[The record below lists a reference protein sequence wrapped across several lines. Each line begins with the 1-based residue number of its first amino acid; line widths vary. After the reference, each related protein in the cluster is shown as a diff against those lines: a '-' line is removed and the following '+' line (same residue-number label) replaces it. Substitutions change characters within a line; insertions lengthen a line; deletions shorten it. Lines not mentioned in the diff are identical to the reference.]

1 MVQAVTKKATHEQT
15 RIHNTQL
22 VFSTIYE
29 RGEISR
35 AEIARVTHL
44 TRPTVSDVVAE
55 LMEEGLIEEVGHAPS
70 TGGKRAILLRV
81 DAGSRCLIGL
91 DLAREDFRGALI
103 DLRGNIHHRV
113 TLPLQGNDG
122 IGALNLVYTLVDALI
137 AAAAPP
143 LLGIGIG
150 APGLVDAVDGVI
162 HQAVNLN
169 WRDVHLCDLL
179 KARYKL
185 PVYMA
190 NDCQVA
196 ALGEYTFGES
206 DASERQRPNDLVV
219 IHTGKGV
226 GAGIVLAGRLF
237 HGNPLGAG
245 EIGHVVVVENGEP
258 CQCGNAGCLETL
270 INNRGIVRRA
280 RALAVDRPQST
291 LNQLAPDP
299 EALTFEMVCRA
310 FDAGDETARQV
321 IREVGYYLGAAAA
334 NLVGVLGGCRIL
346 LAGRLLCFGR
356 FLLDVIQ
363 AELSRRSLAA
373 LSQVSEVDFVSLGG
387 DIVLLG
393 AAALLLHHEMGLFPF
408 NR

>member
-1 MVQAVTKKATHEQT
+1 VAKKATHEQT

-35 AEIARVTHL
+35 AEIARVTRL
-44 TRPTVSDVVAE
+44 TRPTVSDVVVE
-55 LMEEGLIEEVGHAPS
+55 LMDEGLIEEVGHAPS
-70 TGGKRAILLRV
+70 TGGKRAVLLHV
-81 DAGSRCLIGL
+81 NEDSRCLIGL

-103 DLRGNIHHRV
+103 NLHGEIKHRV

-122 IGALNLVYTLVDALI
+122 DAALELVYALVDTLI
-137 AAAAPP
+137 ATAQHP

-162 HQAVNLN
+162 HQAVNLY
-169 WRDVHLCDLL
+169 WRDVHLRDLL
-179 KARYKL
+179 QARYRL

-206 DASERQRPNDLVV
+206 NRSKDLVV
-219 IHTGKGV
+219 IHIGKGV
-226 GAGIVLAGRLF
+226 GAGIVLGGRLF

-280 RALAVDRPQST
+280 RVVMAEMSQSL

-299 EALTFEMVCRA
+299 EALTFEAVCQA
-310 FDAGDETARQV
+310 FDAGDEAARQV
-321 IREVGYYLGAAAA
+321 IHEVGEHLGAAAA
-334 NLVGVLGGCRIL
+334 NLVGILGGCRIL
-346 LAGRLLCFGR
+346 LAGRLLCFGQ
-356 FLLDVIQ
+356 FLLEAIRE
-363 AELSRRSLAA
+363 ELARRSLGA
-373 LSQVSEVDFVSLGG
+373 LSQASEVDFVSLGG
-387 DIVLLG
+387 DIVLRG
-393 AAALLLHHEMGLFPF
+393 AAALLLHHELGLFPF
-408 NR
+408 SR

>member
-1 MVQAVTKKATHEQT
+1 MAKKATHEQT
-15 RIHNTQL
+15 RIHNTRL

-29 RGEISR
+29 REEISR
-35 AEIARVTHL
+35 AEIARMTHL

-55 LMEEGLIEEVGHAPS
+55 LIDEGLIEEIGHAPS

-81 DAGSRCLIGL
+81 DASSRCLIGL

-103 DLRGNIHHRV
+103 DLRGNIRHRV

-122 IGALNLVYTLVDALI
+122 EAALNLVYALVDALV
-137 AAAAPP
+137 AAAQHP

-169 WRDVHLCDLL
+169 WHDVHLCDLL
-179 KARYKL
+179 QARYQL

-190 NDCQVA
+190 NDCQAA

-206 DASERQRPNDLVV
+206 DASELQRAKDLVV

-258 CQCGNAGCLETL
+258 CQCGNSGCLETL

-280 RALAVDRPQST
+280 RVLAAEGPQSM
-291 LNQLAPDP
+291 LNQLTPDL

-310 FDAGDETARQV
+310 FDAGDEAARQV
-321 IREVGYYLGAAAA
+321 IREVGQYLGVAAAY
-334 NLVGVLGGCRIL
+334 LVGVLGGCRIL
-346 LAGRLLCFGR
+346 LAGRLLYFGQ
-356 FLLDVIQ
+356 FLLDTIQ
-363 AELSRRSLAA
+363 DELSRRSLAV
-373 LSQVSEVDFVSLGG
+373 LVQVSEVDFVSLGG
-387 DIVLLG
+387 DIVMLG
-393 AAALLLHHEMGLFPF
+393 AAALLLHHELGLFPF
-408 NR
+408 GQ

>member
-1 MVQAVTKKATHEQT
+1 VAKKATHEQT

-22 VFSTIYE
+22 VLSTIYE

-55 LMEEGLIEEVGHAPS
+55 LMDEGLIEEIGHAPS

-81 DAGSRCLIGL
+81 NAHSRCLIGL

-103 DLRGNIHHRV
+103 DLHGDIQHRV
-113 TLPLQGNDG
+113 TLPLQGADG
-122 IGALNLVYTLVDALI
+122 SAALNLVYALIDALI
-137 AAAAPP
+137 ATAEHP

-150 APGLVDAVDGVI
+150 APGLVDAVDGII

-169 WRDVHLCDLL
+169 WRDVHLRDLL
-179 KARYKL
+179 AARYHL

-196 ALGEYTFGES
+196 ALGEYTFGENS
-206 DASERQRPNDLVV
+206 RTEDMTV
-219 IHTGKGV
+219 IHVGKGV
-226 GAGIVLAGRLF
+226 GAGIVLGGRLF

-245 EIGHVVVVENGEP
+245 EIGHVVVVEGGEP
-258 CQCGNAGCLETL
+258 CQCGNVGCLETL
-270 INNRGIVRRA
+270 INNRGVVRRA
-280 RALAVDRPQST
+280 RALAAELPQSL

-310 FDAGDETARQV
+310 FDAGDEAARRV
-321 IREVGYYLGAAAA
+321 IAEVGQHLGVAAAH
-334 NLVGVLGGCRIL
+334 LVGILGGCRIL
-346 LAGRLLCFGR
+346 IAGRLLCFGQ
-356 FLLDVIQ
+356 FLLDAVK
-363 AELSRRSLAA
+363 AELTQRSLAA
-373 LSQVSEVDFVSLGG
+373 LAQVSEVDFVSLGG
-387 DIVLLG
+387 DIVLCG
-393 AAALLLHHEMGLFPF
+393 AAALLMQHELGLFPF
-408 NR
+408 RR

>member
-1 MVQAVTKKATHEQT
+1 MAKKATHEQT

-55 LMEEGLIEEVGHAPS
+55 LMDEGLIEEIGHAPS

-81 DAGSRCLIGL
+81 DATSRYLIGL

-103 DLRGNIHHRV
+103 DLRGDIQHRV
-113 TLPLQGNDG
+113 TLPLQGHDG
-122 IGALNLVYTLVDALI
+122 DAALNLVYALVDTLI
-137 AAAAPP
+137 AAAQRP

-150 APGLVDAVDGVI
+150 APGLVDAIDGVI

-169 WRDVHLCDLL
+169 WRDIHLRDLL
-179 KARYKL
+179 EARYKL

-196 ALGEYTFGES
+196 ALGEYTFGENNRS
-206 DASERQRPNDLVV
+206 KDLVV
-219 IHTGKGV
+219 IHIGKGV
-226 GAGIVLAGRLF
+226 GAGIVLGGRLF

-245 EIGHVVVVENGEP
+245 EIGHVTVVEDGEP
-258 CQCGNAGCLETL
+258 CQCGNTGCLETL

-280 RALAVDRPQST
+280 RALAADMPQSL
-291 LNQLAPDP
+291 LNQLVSDP
-299 EALTFEMVCRA
+299 EAITFETVCQA
-310 FDAGDETARQV
+310 FDAGDEAARQV
-321 IREVGYYLGAAAA
+321 IYEVGQHLGTAAAY
-334 NLVGVLGGCRIL
+334 LVGILGGCRIL
-346 LAGRLLCFGR
+346 IAGRFLCFGQ
-356 FLLDVIQ
+356 FLLDAIR
-363 AELSRRSLAA
+363 ATLTRRSLAVLA
-373 LSQVSEVDFVSLGG
+373 QASEVDFVSLGG
-387 DIVLLG
+387 DIVLRG
-393 AAALLLHHEMGLFPF
+393 AAALLMHHELGLFPF
-408 NR
+408 SR

>member
-1 MVQAVTKKATHEQT
+1 MAKKATHEQT

-29 RGEISR
+29 HGEISR

-55 LMEEGLIEEVGHAPS
+55 LIDAGLIEEIGYAPS

-81 DAGSRCLIGL
+81 DANSRSLIAL

-103 DLRGNIHHRV
+103 DLRGEIRHRV
-113 TLPLQGNDG
+113 SLTLQGYDG
-122 IGALNLVYTLVDALI
+122 NAALSLVYALVDALI
-137 AAAAPP
+137 AAAQNP

-150 APGLVDAVDGVI
+150 APGLVDVVDGVI

-169 WRDVHLCDLL
+169 WRDVHLRDLL
-179 KARYKL
+179 EARYKL

-196 ALGEYTFGES
+196 ALGEYTFGENNRS
-206 DASERQRPNDLVV
+206 KDLAV
-219 IHTGKGV
+219 IHIGKGV
-226 GAGIVLAGRLF
+226 GAGIVLGGRLF

-270 INNRGIVRRA
+270 INNRGVVRRA
-280 RALAVDRPQST
+280 RALAADRPQSL
-291 LNQLAPDP
+291 LNRLAPDLD
-299 EALTFEMVCRA
+299 ALTFETLCQA

-321 IREVGYYLGAAAA
+321 IHEVGQHLGAATAH
-334 NLVGVLGGCRIL
+334 LVAILGGCRIL
-346 LAGRLLCFGR
+346 IAGRLLCFGQ
-356 FLLDVIQ
+356 FLLDAIRE
-363 AELSRRSLAA
+363 ELTRRSLAA
-373 LSQVSEVDFVSLGG
+373 LSQASEVDFVSLGG
-387 DIVLLG
+387 DIVLRG
-393 AAALLLHHEMGLFPF
+393 AAALLMHYELGLFPF
-408 NR
+408 SR

>member
-1 MVQAVTKKATHEQT
+1 MAKKATHEQT

-55 LMEEGLIEEVGHAPS
+55 LMDEGLIEEIGHAPS

-81 DAGSRCLIGL
+81 DATSRCLIGL

-103 DLRGNIHHRV
+103 DLRGDIQHRV
-113 TLPLQGNDG
+113 TLPLQGHDG
-122 IGALNLVYTLVDALI
+122 DAALNLVYALVDTLI
-137 AAAAPP
+137 AAAQRP

-150 APGLVDAVDGVI
+150 APGLVDAIDGVI

-169 WRDVHLCDLL
+169 WRDIHLRDLL
-179 KARYKL
+179 EARYKL

-196 ALGEYTFGES
+196 ALGEYTFGENNRS
-206 DASERQRPNDLVV
+206 KDLVV
-219 IHTGKGV
+219 IHIGKGV
-226 GAGIVLAGRLF
+226 GAGIVLGGRLF

-245 EIGHVVVVENGEP
+245 EIGHVTVVEDGEP
-258 CQCGNAGCLETL
+258 CQCGNTGCLETL

-280 RALAVDRPQST
+280 RALAADMPQSL
-291 LNQLAPDP
+291 LNQLVSDP
-299 EALTFEMVCRA
+299 EAITFETVCQA
-310 FDAGDETARQV
+310 FDAGDEAARQV
-321 IREVGYYLGAAAA
+321 IYEVGQHLGTAAAY
-334 NLVGVLGGCRIL
+334 LVGILGGCRIL
-346 LAGRLLCFGR
+346 IAGRFLCFGQ
-356 FLLDVIQ
+356 FLLDAIR
-363 AELSRRSLAA
+363 ATLTRRSLAA
-373 LSQVSEVDFVSLGG
+373 LAQASEVDFVSLGG
-387 DIVLLG
+387 DIVLRG
-393 AAALLLHHEMGLFPF
+393 AAALLMHHELGLFPF
-408 NR
+408 SR

>member
-1 MVQAVTKKATHEQT
+1 MAKKATHEQT

-35 AEIARVTHL
+35 AEIARVTRL
-44 TRPTVSDVVAE
+44 TRPTVSDVVVE
-55 LMEEGLIEEVGHAPS
+55 LMDEGLIEEVGHAPS
-70 TGGKRAILLRV
+70 TGGKRAVLLHV
-81 DAGSRCLIGL
+81 NEDSRCLIGL

-103 DLRGNIHHRV
+103 NLHGEIKHRV

-122 IGALNLVYTLVDALI
+122 DAALELVYALVDTLI
-137 AAAAPP
+137 ATAQHP

-162 HQAVNLN
+162 HQAVNLY
-169 WRDVHLCDLL
+169 WRDVHLRDLL
-179 KARYKL
+179 QARYRL

-206 DASERQRPNDLVV
+206 NRSKDLVV
-219 IHTGKGV
+219 IHIGKGV
-226 GAGIVLAGRLF
+226 GAGIVLGGRLF

-280 RALAVDRPQST
+280 RVVMAEMSQSL

-299 EALTFEMVCRA
+299 EALTFEAVCQA
-310 FDAGDETARQV
+310 FDAGDEAARQV
-321 IREVGYYLGAAAA
+321 IHEVGEHLGAAAA
-334 NLVGVLGGCRIL
+334 NLVGILGGCRIL
-346 LAGRLLCFGR
+346 LAGRLLCFGQ
-356 FLLDVIQ
+356 FLLEAIRE
-363 AELSRRSLAA
+363 ELARRSLGA
-373 LSQVSEVDFVSLGG
+373 LSQASEVDFVSLGG
-387 DIVLLG
+387 DIVLRG
-393 AAALLLHHEMGLFPF
+393 AAALLLHHELGLFPF
-408 NR
+408 SR

>member
-1 MVQAVTKKATHEQT
+1 MAKKATHEQT

-35 AEIARVTHL
+35 AEIARITRL

-55 LMEEGLIEEVGHAPS
+55 LMDEGLIEEVGHAPS

-81 DAGSRCLIGL
+81 DASSRCLIGL

-103 DLRGNIHHRV
+103 DLRGDIHHRAS
-113 TLPLQGNDG
+113 LPLPGNDG
-122 IGALNLVYTLVDALI
+122 EAALNLVYTLVDALV
-137 AAAAPP
+137 AAAQHP

-150 APGLVDAVDGVI
+150 TPGLVDAVDGI
-162 HQAVNLN
+162 IYQAVNLN
-169 WRDVHLCDLL
+169 WRDVHLRDLL
-179 KARYKL
+179 EARYQL

-196 ALGEYTFGES
+196 ALGEYTFGENNRS
-206 DASERQRPNDLVV
+206 KDLVV
-219 IHTGKGV
+219 IHIGKGV
-226 GAGIVLAGRLF
+226 GAGIVLGGRLF

-245 EIGHVVVVENGEP
+245 EIGHVTVVENGEP

-280 RALAVDRPQST
+280 RALATDMPQSM

-299 EALTFEMVCRA
+299 EAITFETLRQA
-310 FDAGDETARQV
+310 FDAGDEAARQV
-321 IREVGYYLGAAAA
+321 IHEVGQHLGAAAA
-334 NLVGVLGGCRIL
+334 SLVGILGGCRIL
-346 LAGRLLCFGR
+346 IAGRLLCFGQ
-356 FLLDVIQ
+356 FLLD
-363 AELSRRSLAA
+363 AMKEELTRRSLAA
-373 LSQVSEVDFVSLGG
+373 LSQASEVDFVSLGG
-387 DIVLLG
+387 DIVLRG
-393 AAALLLHHEMGLFPF
+393 AAALLMHHELGLFPF
-408 NR
+408 RR